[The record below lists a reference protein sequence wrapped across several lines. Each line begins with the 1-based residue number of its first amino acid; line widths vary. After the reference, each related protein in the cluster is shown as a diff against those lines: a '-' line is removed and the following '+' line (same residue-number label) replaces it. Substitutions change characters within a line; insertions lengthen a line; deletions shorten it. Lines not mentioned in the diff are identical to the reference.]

1 VCSGYTCKLLE
12 VVSTNVSALLERL
25 DLSLQRRE
33 GARGVHDA
41 AEGCFQGSDLV
52 GIAHAK
58 NLTHLHDRH
67 AAYDPVTIVRSPP
80 CKTVTI
86 PPETVVRLRS
96 RSLVRGLHSR
106 TNAIN
111 MFGPPD
117 TRAVSIS
124 TAGYED
130 GLGRRSVRFDREVG
144 GMLEC
149 LHLRPELW
157 AFEANLRD
165 AAAAIASLDD
175 ERFVRVRA
183 IERGPH
189 GLVVVSEV
197 VPGQRFLDIIDTRER
212 DDAGA
217 FGIDASLGFLMQVL
231 PALSTL
237 HTLSIAHG
245 ALAPGRILVTG
256 AGQIV
261 LLDGIYATALER
273 LNLSRASMWTHL
285 GLLTPPFAGAPR
297 FDRQADLAQAA
308 LCGLVL
314 AVGRSVIGAGD
325 ASVLRPLLS
334 ELREVAEIR
343 GGAMFADRV
352 QEFFH
357 SLLPAAGRRATLS
370 ADLSAAQAEQLA
382 EMIGEEG
389 CHAAFSQLARID
401 SAIARITAV
410 PLDAPE
416 EFEAYVE
423 SDDITETEATHAPE
437 TSSARSQPAYPPAV
451 ALIATPPIAVVAPS
465 LPPPAPAAVFTP
477 APVVEA
483 PAVLPVAPAALP
495 VTPAPPYVTPPTVQ
509 AVLVP
514 PPVVPGPPAP
524 HVTSVSPSPAVPPP
538 PAQVVQS
545 TPFSPAPVVFT
556 PPPQTAP
563 LAPPPI
569 PVLAPPPIPVL
580 VSPPVAAAPPVPT
593 TGISPAVPAPLK
605 VRQEPPA
612 GFTPARTEPEPAHR
626 ALPFVDRAVPERM
639 PQFPWKLAAA
649 AVIVLAVGIVA
660 GRTYVQ
666 GSPDV
671 APVIDPPKPV
681 AAAGVAP
688 TTETTGGLAIDTQ
701 PSGAKVALDGV
712 DVGVAPLKLDSV
724 SPGKHVVVVTT
735 DAATIRRTIRVEPG
749 RVVSLD
755 VPVFSGWVSV
765 FSPIPLDIAAEGKTL
780 GNTDTGKILLSP
792 GKHALTL
799 SNSEFGFSDTRT
811 VEIQPGEERPLNI
824 EPKGIVNV
832 NAHPW
837 AEVWIDGKKAG
848 DTPIA
853 NLAVLMGT
861 RIFTFKHPQYGE
873 RRVTVTVTSTAGAV
887 SVDFTKP

>member
-1 VCSGYTCKLLE
+1 MSGP
-12 VVSTNVSALLERL
+12 A
-25 DLSLQRRE
+25 
-33 GARGVHDA
+33 
-41 AEGCFQGSDLV
+41 
-52 GIAHAK
+52 
-58 NLTHLHDRH
+58 
-67 AAYDPVTIVRSPP
+67 
-80 CKTVTI
+80 
-86 PPETVVRLRS
+86 
-96 RSLVRGLHSR
+96 
-106 TNAIN
+106 
-111 MFGPPD
+111 D

-197 VPGQRFLDIIDTRER
+197 VPGQRFLDIIDTRQR

-245 ALAPGRILVTG
+245 AVAPGRILVTG

-285 GLLTPPFAGAPR
+285 GLLTSPFAGAPR
-297 FDRQADLAQAA
+297 FDRQADLGQAA

-314 AVGRSVIGAGD
+314 AVGRSVTGAGD
-325 ASVLRPLLS
+325 ASALRPLLN

-401 SAIARITAV
+401 STIARSTPA

-423 SDDITETEATHAPE
+423 SDDIEETEAAHAPE
-437 TSSARSQPAYPPAV
+437 TSSAPSQPPYAPAVSPSAVVSAPAPAPPAV
-451 ALIATPPIAVVAPS
+451 APIAPPPITVVAPS

-483 PAVLPVAPAALP
+483 PAVLPV
-495 VTPAPPYVTPPTVQ
+495 TPAPPYVTPPTVQ

-514 PPVVPGPPAP
+514 PSVATDAPAP
-524 HVTSVSPSPAVPPP
+524 IVTSVSPFPPVPPP
-538 PAQVVQS
+538 PPTPQLGQS
-545 TPFSPAPVVFT
+545 VPFSPAPVVFA
-556 PPPQTAP
+556 PPAQPVAVS
-563 LAPPPI
+563 PPPI
-569 PVLAPPPIPVL
+569 PVLAPPPL
-580 VSPPVAAAPPVPT
+580 TAPPPLPT
-593 TGISPAVPAPLK
+593 IGIPPAVPAPLK
-605 VRQEPPA
+605 IRHEPPP
-612 GFTPARTEPEPAHR
+612 GFTPARTEPEPADR
-626 ALPFVDRAVPERM
+626 ALPFVGRAVPERM
-639 PQFPWKLAAA
+639 PRFPWKLAAA
-649 AVIVLAVGIVA
+649 AIIVLAVGIAA
-660 GRTYVQ
+660 GHTYLQ
-666 GSPDV
+666 GNPDV
-671 APVIDPPKPV
+671 APVVDAPKPV

-701 PSGAKVALDGV
+701 PSGARLALDGV

-735 DAATIRRTIRVEPG
+735 DTATIRRTIRVEPG

-780 GNTDTGKILLSP
+780 GNTDTGKILLPP

-873 RRVTVTVTSTAGAV
+873 RRLTVTVTSTAGAV